1 VTACNYRAVL
11 RCAGFLACV
20 IAAFSAT
27 SNVTASTNV
36 VETVVTP
43 AHSDKSGLANFA
55 LQMVGQI
62 QSQQQATL
70 QAVQDSQQQLA
81 SSSRQNA
88 ETIRF
93 LVTRLKIAIVVGMLL
108 GAGMLATLL
117 YVRTALR
124 SIQRRVRPVPTS
136 RPASGISQRLASL
149 LDTGEALLNLKQPGC
164 ALVCFEEVLALDN
177 HHAKAHIKKA
187 MALEQLD
194 RLDEAL
200 ACYDHAIALDDSLAD
215 AYVGKGA
222 IYNRLERYRE
232 ALECYE
238 HAALLQPTINISQL
252 HSLR

>member
-1 VTACNYRAVL
+1 MTACRYRGIQS
-11 RCAGFLACV
+11 CAGLLACAIV
-20 IAAFSAT
+20 ALFPT
-27 SNVTASTNV
+27 STATASTNT
-36 VETVVTP
+36 VETVGIP
-43 AHSDKSGLANFA
+43 AHNDKSGLANFA

-81 SSSRQNA
+81 SSSKQNA

-93 LVTRLKIAIVVGMLL
+93 LVTRLKIAIVIGMLL
-108 GAGMLATLL
+108 GAGMLAMLL
-117 YVRTALR
+117 YVRVALR
-124 SIQRRVRPVPTS
+124 SIQRRVRPIPTPPS
-136 RPASGISQRLASL
+136 SSGIAQRLASL

-164 ALVCFEEVLALDN
+164 ALVCVEEALALDA
-177 HHAKAHIKKA
+177 HHAKAHAKKA
-187 MALEQLD
+187 AALEQLD

-200 ACYDHAIALDDSLAD
+200 VCYDHAIALDDTLAD

-238 HAALLQPTINISQL
+238 QAAHLQPTINISQI